1 MFRGMT
7 DTQWLRR
14 LRLNVAWAI
23 VLRVANSISV
33 GYYQYGLW
41 NFVCFKIVG
50 VLVFLLRFRS
60 ISWSSYIYGTRKS
73 GGCLANAQRM
83 RNLFYSLRNEH
94 YFIEL
99 CKFSSS
105 KLFLPKKNSVTLVSK
120 VLLNFPLL
128 LYRYFRD
135 MNFQ

>member
-14 LRLNVAWAI
+14 LRLNVAWVI

-33 GYYQYGLW
+33 GHYQYGLW
-41 NFVCFKIVG
+41 NFLCFKIVG

-73 GGCLANAQRM
+73 GYLANAQRM

-105 KLFLPKKNSVTLVSK
+105 KLFFQKKSVTLVSK

-128 LYRYFRD
+128 LHFRD